1 MKLIDQ
7 CEKDCDYSAKR
18 IEMESV
24 VMKMCATTDNASIV
38 GRCRNGFNLLYRVL
52 YGVCD
57 NLDD

>member
-1 MKLIDQ
+1 
-7 CEKDCDYSAKR
+7 
-18 IEMESV
+18 MESV
-24 VMKMCATTDNASIV
+24 VMKMCATTDNTSIV